1 MNSEIIVKF
10 SNISKI
16 YKTKG
21 LFSAKKTTALK
32 GFNFDMKRGEIVGL
46 LGLNGAGK
54 TTIMKLLTGL
64 IFPNSGEVLID
75 GANPIFPET
84 KEKIGFLPELPYFY
98 PHMTCVEILTYYAN
112 LSGLNNYKGKIDK
125 VIEKVGLTS
134 HSSKKISE
142 YSKGMMQRLGLA
154 QSVLHEPQLLI
165 LDEPVSGLDPLA
177 IHEVRK
183 LISEINK
190 EGTTVFLSSHSISEL
205 EKICH
210 RVIILS
216 RGKII
221 KTISSYAWKIAG
233 GLEEIFI
240 RSIKEHEKSEI
251 KQVD

>member
-1 MNSEIIVKF
+1 MKNEFIAKF

-16 YKTKG
+16 YKTKH
-21 LFSAKKTTALK
+21 LFSVRKSIALEDFSF
-32 GFNFDMKRGEIVGL
+32 GIKRGEIVGL

-54 TTIMKLLTGL
+54 TTIMKLLAGL
-64 IFPNSGEVLID
+64 IFPNSGEILI
-75 GANPIFPET
+75 GGINPIFPQA

-98 PHMTCVEILTYYAN
+98 PYMTCVEILTYYAG
-112 LSGLNNYKGKIDK
+112 LSGLQGHEAKIDE
-125 VIEKVGLTS
+125 VIGKVGLTE
-134 HSSKKISE
+134 HVSKKISE

-154 QSVLHEPQLLI
+154 QAILHKPELLI

-177 IHEVRK
+177 IHEVRN
-183 LISEINK
+183 LIAGINK

-216 RGKII
+216 KGKIVKI
-221 KTISSYAWKIAG
+221 VNSNDWKIAG

-240 RSIKEHEKSEI
+240 NSINAQKRLK
-251 KQVD
+251 